1 MVVKKNSKIKVAK
14 SKIAIAGKNVQPQ
27 KMDVIDNPSFV
38 PPVAAR
44 PQSHLVKTAVFILLA
59 LMITTVFIPAVFFKV
74 NLFFGL
80 VPLYTLVFLALTVFA
95 IVKRKLFDIKIITSE
110 PVIIIL
116 WVLLIGLT
124 LVTKSL
130 DENLVPLLVLTA
142 VVLFGILL
150 MWNARR
156 DVEQQEK
163 LSALNITLN
172 EANRKLQNLDLA
184 RSEFVAMASHQLRTP
199 PSTIKWYLETILA
212 GDYGE
217 VNPEVRDAL
226 KKSEI
231 TNNSL
236 IALSDEL
243 LNVSRIERGTME
255 FFFEDTSLAEL
266 IQSSIDQLLPL
277 ANLKKLSLKFVK
289 PNTPAPIVMADRQK
303 FRQVISNLIDNAIK
317 YTKEGSIVVTLSFDD
332 KNITVK
338 VSDTGKGITK
348 DQMKAVFQKFSQGKD
363 LLTRATG
370 MGLGLYLAKI
380 IVTQHKGKIWAESDG
395 LNKGSNFVM
404 TLPIHNGLQDSS
416 FLDLTKNQPN

>member
-1 MVVKKNSKIKVAK
+1 
-14 SKIAIAGKNVQPQ
+14 
-27 KMDVIDNPSFV
+27 
-38 PPVAAR
+38 
-44 PQSHLVKTAVFILLA
+44 
-59 LMITTVFIPAVFFKV
+59 
-74 NLFFGL
+74 
-80 VPLYTLVFLALTVFA
+80 
-95 IVKRKLFDIKIITSE
+95 
-110 PVIIIL
+110 
-116 WVLLIGLT
+116 
-124 LVTKSL
+124 
-130 DENLVPLLVLTA
+130 
-142 VVLFGILL
+142 